1 MTTSHDFVLIRVVAR
16 ETGLSKDVLRIWE
29 KRYGFPLPHRT
40 ELGERL
46 YDPGQIE
53 RLKAIKKLVDSGVR
67 PGSVIKLGDA
77 ELAAIAARTT
87 GMSEISVCAEDIAV
101 TLEILSGSNS
111 LPLKDFLLTKLITMG
126 VRSFVIDFMAPLNHA
141 VGNAWFTGQTPVF
154 REHFYTTQIQSV
166 LSEALT
172 LIKTEKR
179 SPRVVLATIT
189 GEQHVL
195 SLIMVETILALEGAT
210 CIPLGPQVPYNELIS
225 ATEFY
230 SADIVALSFSSY
242 YSLSAV
248 KQVLN
253 KLAADLPQTT
263 EIWIGGGSVYKIGA
277 TAKKVRLFSR
287 LDQIPQALEAW
298 RCPEMLRC

>member
-1 MTTSHDFVLIRVVAR
+1 MTASHDLVSIRVVER

-29 KRYGFPLPHRT
+29 KRYGFPLPERT

-46 YDPGQIE
+46 YDPSQIE
-53 RLKAIKKLVDSGVR
+53 RLKAVKKLVDSGVR

-87 GMSEISVCAEDIAV
+87 GTAEVSVFAEDIAD
-101 TLEILSGSNS
+101 TLEILSGNDSQ
-111 LPLKDFLLTKLITMG
+111 PLKDYLLTKLITVG

-154 REHFYTTQIQSV
+154 REHFYTNQIQGV

-172 LIKTEKR
+172 LIKTEKK

-195 SLIMVETILALEGAT
+195 SLIMVEIILALEGAT
-210 CIPLGPQVPYNELIS
+210 CIPLGPQVPYNELLS
-225 ATEFY
+225 ASEFY

-242 YSLSAV
+242 YPLTAV
-248 KQVLN
+248 QQVLK
-253 KLAADLPQTT
+253 KLVADLPQTA
-263 EIWIGGGSVYKIGA
+263 EIWIGGGSVYNIGA
-277 TAKKVRLFSR
+277 TAKNVRLFSG
-287 LDQIPQALEAW
+287 LDQIPQAVEEW
-298 RCPEMLRC
+298 RFQQI

>member
-1 MTTSHDFVLIRVVAR
+1 MTASHDLVSIRVVER

-29 KRYGFPLPHRT
+29 KRYGFPLPERT

-46 YDPGQIE
+46 YDPSQIE
-53 RLKAIKKLVDSGVR
+53 RLKAVKKLVDSGVR

-87 GMSEISVCAEDIAV
+87 GTAEVSVFAEDIAD
-101 TLEILSGSNS
+101 TLEILSGNDSQ
-111 LPLKDFLLTKLITMG
+111 PLKDYLLTKLITMG

-154 REHFYTTQIQSV
+154 REHFYTNQIQGV

-172 LIKTEKR
+172 LIKTEKK
-179 SPRVVLATIT
+179 SPRVILATIT

-195 SLIMVETILALEGAT
+195 SLIMVEIILALEGAT
-210 CIPLGPQVPYNELIS
+210 CIPLGPQVPYNELLS
-225 ATEFY
+225 ASEFY

-242 YSLSAV
+242 YPLTAV
-248 KQVLN
+248 QQVLN
-253 KLAADLPQTT
+253 KLVADLPQTA
-263 EIWIGGGSVYKIGA
+263 EIWIGGGSVYNIGA
-277 TAKKVRLFSR
+277 TAKNVRLFSG
-287 LDQIPQALEAW
+287 LDQIPQAVEEW
-298 RCPEMLRC
+298 RFQQI